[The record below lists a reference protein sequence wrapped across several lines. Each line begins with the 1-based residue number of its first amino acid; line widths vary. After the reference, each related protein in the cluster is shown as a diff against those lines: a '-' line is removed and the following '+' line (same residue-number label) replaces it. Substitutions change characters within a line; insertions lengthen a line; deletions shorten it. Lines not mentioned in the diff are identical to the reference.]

1 MANQRK
7 TSEELLALQR
17 IEELV
22 RAIAKSILAER
33 LNRYLEDR
41 KFRILYENTGWLTRP
56 ELEKKTGFS
65 AGKISGLW
73 KQWEREGLLVKEG
86 KSYRPVV

>member
-1 MANQRK
+1 MENQRK

-56 ELEKKTGFS
+56 ELEKKRAFRQERFRV
-65 AGKISGLW
+65 SGSSGNGRGSL
-73 KQWEREGLLVKEG
+73 
-86 KSYRPVV
+86 